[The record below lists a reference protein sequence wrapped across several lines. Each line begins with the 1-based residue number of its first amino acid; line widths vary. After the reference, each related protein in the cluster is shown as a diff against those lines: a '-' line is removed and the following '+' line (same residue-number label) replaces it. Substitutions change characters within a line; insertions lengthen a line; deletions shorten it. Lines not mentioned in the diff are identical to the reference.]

1 VVEVVVERFEPAL
14 PEQGKLS
21 RLRTDP
27 PVRIALDIR
36 RGSPFP
42 RLWISPDIRTL
53 RGRTFRRLWIS
64 RDIGI
69 LGGLV
74 AIEKGIS
81 ADICN
86 LRRGFTGRISIGIGP
101 IGYAPTLTAL

>member
-1 VVEVVVERFEPAL
+1 LPFALDILDVVEVVVERFEPAL

-36 RGSPFP
+36 RGSPFR
-42 RLWISPDIRTL
+42 RLRISP
-53 RGRTFRRLWIS
+53 
-64 RDIGI
+64 DIGI

-74 AIEKGIS
+74 AIERGIS
-81 ADICN
+81 ADIC
-86 LRRGFTGRISIGIGP
+86 LVRRGFTGGISIGIGP
-101 IGYAPTLTAL
+101 IGDVPTLNAL